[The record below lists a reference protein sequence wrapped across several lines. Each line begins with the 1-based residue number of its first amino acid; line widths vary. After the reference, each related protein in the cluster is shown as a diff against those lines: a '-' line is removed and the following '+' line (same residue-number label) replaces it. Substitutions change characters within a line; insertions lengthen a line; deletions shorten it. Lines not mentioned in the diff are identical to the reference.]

1 MEYLLIVALTFV
13 LVVPSSYLFYNYSRD
28 SSQEL
33 VDAQITNIGRTIIN
47 SAESLF
53 YSGQGSKTTLEVN
66 VPDNVAS
73 SVIIDGKE
81 LVFNVTTPFG
91 TSEIVFFSS
100 INLTTDGANCNGN
113 ICSLA
118 WLGSPG
124 FKKVKLET
132 VSLESVRITT
142 A

>member
-1 MEYLLIVALTFV
+1 MEKSPLSKGQSSLEYLLIVALTFV

-91 TSEIVFFSS
+91 T
-100 INLTTDGANCNGN
+100 
-113 ICSLA
+113 
-118 WLGSPG
+118 
-124 FKKVKLET
+124 
-132 VSLESVRITT
+132 
-142 A
+142 